1 MTNDWA
7 PEPWTF
13 RPEDWFEDDGKQYE
27 NEIIAADKS
36 CVASDM
42 QFYPHVD
49 ADSMHRIVACVN
61 ACAGVPTE
69 ILNDVD
75 KNITHATNGRE
86 LTLRLKPFKEATGG
100 HDNIGPPAHDNF
112 RWFPDPEDL

>member
-7 PEPWTF
+7 PEPLSQ
-13 RPEDWFEDDGKQYE
+13 EDRYIIDGNNDMCKASE
-27 NEIIAADKS
+27 FWNDATLSRAIA
-36 CVASDM
+36 C
-42 QFYPHVD
+42 Y
-49 ADSMHRIVACVN
+49 N

-69 ILNDVD
+69 WLDSDMWQHIMSTFKCACTDD
-75 KNITHATNGRE
+75 T
-86 LTLRLKPFKEATGG
+86 KEATDG